1 MPREALICDY
11 LPMQEFTDLGLSLAV
26 AKAFASLG
34 FEAPTEIQKLAIPAI
49 LERRDAYLSSA
60 TGTGKTFA
68 YLAPILSSL
77 DVEARTLQAIIVS
90 PTHDLAAQIE
100 RETLRLVEA
109 AGLAVRVASALGSI
123 PLYRQLD
130 RLAEKPHIL
139 VGSAGRIRDL
149 ALAGHID
156 LSGCAWAVLDEADR
170 LFENEAIDIT
180 SELLTA
186 LPPGSCRLL
195 VSASLPNRTVERSSA
210 WFRDPVRLM
219 IDSSEALRTSIEHWC
234 FHSAS
239 RSKLEFLRRFEA
251 AVKPERCLLFA
262 SSNAAIFTIQK
273 RLEYLGFPAVV
284 LKSDKDGTERRN
296 ALQEFSSGAAR
307 WLITTDLGARG
318 LDLPDVSHVISFD
331 LPEEPTVYMHRAG
344 RTGRAGKHG
353 VSVALADLVELR
365 RASKIAVRY
374 GFPFVCKLLDSGV
387 VHDIEPEN
395 FFAIAEEE
403 EAARKDVKLEGT
415 KRLDPRRR
423 PRVGG
428 SPMER
433 PRDDRRP
440 QRDPVR
446 GQQRPPSREHSGDS
460 SRDQNRDRPQR
471 PFRAP
476 AGSDRPRRSPTPRP
490 QQSPENPNATP
501 GLQPSLPG
509 MPAAQALPVAPA
521 NMVAPGSS
529 SANNGAPAGGPVP
542 QQKRRHRRR
551 KTGPK
556 DGSPKDGPKEPPAPS
571 AD

>member
-1 MPREALICDY
+1 
-11 LPMQEFTDLGLSLAV
+11 MQEFTDLGLSLAV

-77 DVEARTLQAIIVS
+77 DVEARTLQAIIVT

-100 RETLRLVEA
+100 RETIRLVEA
-109 AGLAVRVASALGSI
+109 AGLSVRVASALGSI
-123 PLYRQLD
+123 PLRRQLD

-156 LSGCAWAVLDEADR
+156 LSACTWAVLDEADR

-186 LPPGSCRLL
+186 LPAGCCRLL

-210 WFRDPVRLM
+210 WFRDPARLM

-251 AVKPERCLLFA
+251 SVKPERCLLFA

-353 VSVALADLVELR
+353 VSVALADLVELK

-415 KRLDPRRR
+415 KRPDPRRR
-423 PRVGG
+423 PRIGG

-433 PRDDRRP
+433 PREDRRP
-440 QRDPVR
+440 HREPGREQP
-446 GQQRPPSREHSGDS
+446 RPPSREQNRPPVREP

-471 PFRAP
+471 SFRDP
-476 AGSDRPRRSPTPRP
+476 SGSDRPRHSPTARP
-490 QQSPENPNATP
+490 QQSSEHINTTA

-509 MPAAQALPVAPA
+509 LPVAQTLPA
-521 NMVAPGSS
+521 
-529 SANNGAPAGGPVP
+529 APATISNAGNANAGNNASSGGASGGPLP

-556 DGSPKDGPKEPPAPS
+556 DGGSKDSPKPAS
-571 AD
+571 E